1 MMIAPSE
8 HDSIDY
14 NELATL
20 KQLALDGGL
29 GRPVHVSCSE
39 LSGKL
44 GVSAQTVSRRLREL
58 EETDHVSRQLVDD
71 GQNVRITDKGES
83 ALHGEYYEY
92 RRLFTSD
99 DRPDLEGTVTDGM
112 GEGKHYISLDGY
124 QRQFDERLGYEPFP
138 GTLNVAVDDDTP
150 HRDRLQETIDGVR
163 IDEWSDEERT
173 YGAATC
179 YPVTVEGD
187 AEEFSPAHILVPDRT
202 HHDEQIVEVIA
213 PVELRAELAI
223 DAGSE
228 VTLRVAE

>member
-1 MMIAPSE
+1 MIAPRE

-71 GQNVRITDKGES
+71 GQNVSITEKGES
-83 ALHGEYYEY
+83 VLHGEYYEY
-92 RRLFTSD
+92 RRLFAAGDEPT
-99 DRPDLEGTVTDGM
+99 LAGTVTDGM

-124 QRQFDERLGYEPFP
+124 QRQFEARLGYEPFP
-138 GTLNVAVDDDTP
+138 GTLNVAVGDDTP
-150 HRDRLQETIDGVR
+150 HRDRLQTMADGVR

-179 YPVTVEGD
+179 YPVTVEAG
-187 AEEFSPAHILVPDRT
+187 EGEFSPAHILVPDRT
-202 HHDEQIVEVIA
+202 HHDERIVEVIA

-228 VTLRVAE
+228 VILRVAE